1 MNILLAEDDL
11 KLGKLVK
18 YVLEK
23 KGGYQVDWVENGEDA
38 LVYAEGSAYDV
49 LIIDWMM
56 PRMDGIGVCKK
67 LRSGNYGNAILL
79 LTAKDALQDKIVGLD
94 AGADDYITKPFEM
107 DELLARLRSL
117 TRRNFAPIQ
126 SDVVTFRSFSLN
138 RSSHQLFRNNEEIIL
153 SQREYQLL
161 DLFLQNIG
169 YVLTREVILDRIWG
183 VGSDVSY
190 KNVDVTVKM
199 LRDKL
204 ESELEQP
211 MIHSIRGVGYR
222 FENEISEKG

>member
-1 MNILLAEDDL
+1 MNILLAEDDK

-23 KGGYQVDWVENGEDA
+23 KGGYHVDWVENGEDA
-38 LVYAEGSAYDV
+38 LDYARASSYDV
-49 LIIDWMM
+49 LILDWMM
-56 PRMDGIGVCKK
+56 PRTDGIEVCKG
-67 LRSGNYGNAILL
+67 LRAANYGQAIVL
-79 LTAKDALQDKIVGLD
+79 LTAKDALQDKILGLD
-94 AGADDYITKPFEM
+94 AGADDYLTKPFEM
-107 DELLARLRSL
+107 DELLARLRTL

-126 SDVVTFRSFSLN
+126 ANVAAFGEFTLN
-138 RSSHQLFRNNEEIIL
+138 RTSRRLFKGGDEIFL

-169 YVLTREVILDRIWG
+169 NVLTREVILDRVWG
-183 VGSDVSY
+183 IGSEVSY

-204 ESELEQP
+204 EAAQEEP
-211 MIHSIRGVGYR
+211 MIHSVRGVGYR
-222 FENEISEKG
+222 FER

>member
-1 MNILLAEDDL
+1 MNILLAEDDK

-23 KGGYQVDWVENGEDA
+23 KGGYHVDWVENGEDA
-38 LVYAEGSAYDV
+38 LGYAEGSSSYDV
-49 LIIDWMM
+49 LILDWMM
-56 PRMDGIGVCKK
+56 PLKDGIEVCKS
-67 LRSGNYGNAILL
+67 LRAASYGQAILL
-79 LTAKDALQDKIVGLD
+79 LTAKDALQDKILGLD
-94 AGADDYITKPFEM
+94 AGADDYLTKPFEM

-126 SDVVTFRSFSLN
+126 ADVIEFGPFTLN
-138 RSSHQLFRNNEEIIL
+138 RSSRQLVRGGEEVLL

-161 DLFLQNIG
+161 DLFLQNLG
-169 YVLTREVILDRIWG
+169 NVLTREVILDRVWG
-183 VGSDVSY
+183 FGSEVSY

-204 ESELEQP
+204 EAVQGEA
-211 MIHSIRGVGYR
+211 MIHSVRGVGYR
-222 FENEISEKG
+222 FET